1 MWLLASWA
9 CWALLPGTEVDSGH
23 LSAGKK
29 SKSVQVLHWVLL
41 TAIWGEQNR
50 YNTFKSDNV
59 WDFML
64 PPKDT
69 RNLIQIYCSR
79 LLRRDFMFLLLVANR
94 LCHLDVHVKELVGFE
109 IHPSWT
115 FRCLLTS
122 RWYLLGLHIPPKIP
136 AAVPSHLLPLQ
147 QGFLDTCNY
156 GSCHFALGLGS
167 SIWWQFVSKPSCT
180 KSYMH

>member
-1 MWLLASWA
+1 MSMLSSASRHRGGFWTFVS
-9 CWALLPGTEVDSGH
+9 W
-23 LSAGKK
+23 KK

-79 LLRRDFMFLLLVANR
+79 LLRRDFMFLLLVANG

-115 FRCLLTS
+115 YRYLLTS
-122 RWYLLGLHIPPKIP
+122 R
-136 AAVPSHLLPLQ
+136 
-147 QGFLDTCNY
+147 
-156 GSCHFALGLGS
+156 
-167 SIWWQFVSKPSCT
+167 
-180 KSYMH
+180 